1 MPERLLNKIVSL
13 DSPYWLQELFGNLS
27 LTSMYLY
34 RLSNMRMFR
43 FRNFVMASQWLPLWR
58 LERYQNERLRR
69 LLSHAYKNVPYY
81 TDIFR
86 KNNLTPDDF
95 SSVRDLGKLP
105 VLTKELLIKNA
116 DKLLCRRINKKHLEV
131 VSTGG
136 STGTP
141 IQVYRDKQQNVIDY
155 IFFERALR
163 MINLNKYSRSVL
175 IWGSPFLKREANVI
189 QIYKPYL
196 KILLLSSLQTDS
208 NKFDKYIGFIRGFRP
223 VFIRG
228 IPSLFYNFARFCR
241 ENKINDIHFRVFI
254 SYGENLYQHQK
265 QFIEEQFKCTAYN
278 QYLSSER
285 VVTAFECGE
294 HKGMH
299 IDIERGVLEIVDENL
314 QLLPEGHPGKIIAT
328 GFHNFAMPLIRYE
341 IGDVGML
348 STSPCPCKRSL
359 PLLKSLEGRTSEVLR
374 YKDKCIYPAPLSV
387 AFQRF
392 KTARECQIIQEKE
405 GELIL
410 NIVKRES
417 FAEDD
422 RRGIIEYLHNLI
434 DKDLDIKINFVGS
447 IARTKMG
454 KFPFVVSKISK

>member
-13 DSPYWLQELFGNLS
+13 DSPYWLQEVIGDLS

-34 RLSNMRMFR
+34 RFSNIHMFR
-43 FRNFVMASQWLPLWR
+43 FRNFVMASQWSSLWQ
-58 LERYQNERLRR
+58 LEQYQNRKMRG
-69 LLSHAYKNVPYY
+69 LLTHAYKNVPYY

-86 KNNLTPDDF
+86 RNNLTPDDF
-95 SSVRDLGKLP
+95 SSVSDLRKLP
-105 VLTKELLIKNA
+105 VLTKEHLINNP
-116 DKLLCRRINKKHLEV
+116 DKLLCRKVNKKHLEL

-155 IFFERALR
+155 IFFERSLN
-163 MINLNKYSRSVL
+163 MINLNKYSRNVL
-175 IWGSPFLKREANVI
+175 IWGSPFLKKDASVI

-208 NKFDKYIGFIRGFRP
+208 KKFTKYIELIREFRP

-228 IPSLFYNFARFCR
+228 IPSLFYNFACFCH
-241 ENKINDIHFRVFI
+241 ENKINDIQFRVFI
-254 SYGENLYQHQK
+254 SYGENLYQHQR

-294 HKGMH
+294 HNGMH
-299 IDIERGVLEIVDENL
+299 IDMERGVLEIVDENL
-314 QLLPEGHPGKIIAT
+314 QPLPEGQPGKIIAT

-341 IGDVGML
+341 IGDIGIL
-348 STSPCPCKRSL
+348 SASPCSCKRGL
-359 PLLKSLEGRTSEVLR
+359 PLLKSFEGRTSEMIR

-392 KTARECQIIQEKE
+392 RAVRECQIIQERE

-410 NIVKRES
+410 NIVKRDG
-417 FAEDD
+417 FAEVDH
-422 RRGIIEYLHNLI
+422 REIMEYLRNLI
-434 DKDLDIKINFVGS
+434 HKDLDIKINFVGS
-447 IARTKMG
+447 ITRTKMG